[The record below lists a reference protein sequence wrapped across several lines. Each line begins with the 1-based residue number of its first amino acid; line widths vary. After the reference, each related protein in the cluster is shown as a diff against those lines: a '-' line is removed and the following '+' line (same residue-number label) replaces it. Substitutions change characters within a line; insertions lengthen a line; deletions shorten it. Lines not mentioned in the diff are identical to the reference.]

1 MRLEKTKNTI
11 RNMAFGIITR
21 IIQIIFPFV
30 IRTAFIYTLG
40 IEYLGLNSL
49 FTSILSVLSLTE
61 LGVGSALVFSMYKP
75 LAEGD
80 IDAVCALMNLYRKC
94 YYAIGT
100 VIGVVGICLIPFL
113 PHLITGSIPAEINLY
128 VIYLMNL
135 FGTVITYFLFAYKN
149 CILEVYQR
157 NDISSKITIILSF
170 IQYGIQISIL
180 LVLKNYYCY
189 LIVAPIISII
199 RNCVTAIIVNKKYSQ
214 YKPYGKVAKDIVVG
228 IKKRISA
235 LVMYKIGSIVLN
247 SVDNIVI
254 SAFLGLSVLA
264 VYNNYY
270 YIITSLFGFMSIITS
285 SMLAGVGNSVVTD
298 SVEKN
303 YKDLKKFLFMQL
315 WITGWCAITLFC
327 LYQNFMY
334 IWVGKDLMFSTTT
347 VLLMVILFYAWKI
360 GDIVGL
366 YKEALGMWYEDRFRP
381 LIGAGVNLI
390 VNLILVRIIGIDGV
404 IISSIMCIIAI
415 TFPIAAYILFK
426 KYFQR
431 SPKEFYWM
439 QIKHFLII
447 TVCGMITYG
456 LCNLLNDISII
467 GFFIKM
473 LICVIVPNILLILFY
488 HKNEQFQEAKI
499 FIFKILRR
507 RKE

>member
-285 SMLAGVGNSVVTD
+285 SMLAGVGNSVV
-298 SVEKN
+298 N
-303 YKDLKKFLFMQL
+303 
-315 WITGWCAITLFC
+315 
-327 LYQNFMY
+327 
-334 IWVGKDLMFSTTT
+334 
-347 VLLMVILFYAWKI
+347 I
-360 GDIVGL
+360 GVQ
-366 YKEALGMWYEDRFRP
+366 
-381 LIGAGVNLI
+381 GVQT
-390 VNLILVRIIGIDGV
+390 R
-404 IISSIMCIIAI
+404 
-415 TFPIAAYILFK
+415 
-426 KYFQR
+426 
-431 SPKEFYWM
+431 
-439 QIKHFLII
+439 
-447 TVCGMITYG
+447 
-456 LCNLLNDISII
+456 
-467 GFFIKM
+467 
-473 LICVIVPNILLILFY
+473 
-488 HKNEQFQEAKI
+488 
-499 FIFKILRR
+499 
-507 RKE
+507 